1 MNIAVCLDEKN
12 GMLFNRRRQS
22 RDRVVTDDIVKLAS
36 GRPIL
41 MHPYSAPLFYGLDC
55 TVDADESFLEKAVE
69 NDLCFVEN
77 AFLLPQIAR
86 IGSITV
92 YRWNRKYPA
101 DFFLDADLSACGF
114 KLISSEDF
122 PGFSHEKITKECYRK

>member
-41 MHPYSAPLFYGLDC
+41 MHPYSAPLFYGLGC
-55 TVDADESFLEKAVE
+55 AVDADESFLEKAGE

-77 AFLLPQIAR
+77 ALLLPQIAR
-86 IGSITV
+86 IRSVTV

-101 DFFLDADLSACGF
+101 DFFLDADLAACGF

-122 PGFSHEKITKECYRK
+122 PGFSHEKITKECYKK

>member
-1 MNIAVCLDEKN
+1 MNIALCLDEKN
-12 GMLFNRRRQS
+12 GMLFNCRRQS

-41 MHPYSAPLFYGLDC
+41 MHPYSVPLFYGLVC
-55 TVDADESFLEKAVE
+55 ALDAGESFLEKAGE
-69 NDLCFVEN
+69 SDLCFVEN
-77 AFLLPQIAR
+77 ALLLPHITR
-86 IGSITV
+86 IRTVTV

-101 DFFLDADLSACGF
+101 DFFLDADLAACGF
-114 KLISSEDF
+114 ELVSSEDF